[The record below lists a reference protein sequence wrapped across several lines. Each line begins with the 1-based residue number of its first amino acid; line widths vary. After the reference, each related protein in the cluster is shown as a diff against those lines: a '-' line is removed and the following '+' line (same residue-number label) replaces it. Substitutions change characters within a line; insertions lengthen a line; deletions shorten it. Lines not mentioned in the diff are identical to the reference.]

1 MKDFI
6 YNIENENTSYDII
19 KIKSDIM
26 KSKIRELKDPY
37 RKVIEMRELQKMSY
51 KDISKNLNKN
61 LSTIKSQIRNGRILL
76 KKQTEND
83 FKKIEEMY

>member
-1 MKDFI
+1 
-6 YNIENENTSYDII
+6 
-19 KIKSDIM
+19 M